1 MKADTDKYISVNM
14 KALKSKFDQDSLPFH
29 FLNVGI
35 DCKRQ
40 SDAYW
45 RHSNEMR
52 SYNNYMSVPLL
63 IVSSIAGATSVAQL
77 STVTHTGSTIDQDAL
92 TTTSWVISVFGLAT
106 TVLTAIQRYSNFAEK
121 GESSRHM
128 ARSYSRLAQ
137 RIENM
142 MSLLASSVTEVY
154 QADFEQFI
162 EDVYKEIESLQQ
174 VVTYIPAEIL
184 KSRTMFRTRLP
195 NVKAHDLPKEP
206 QKIKII
212 NNSRKRTK
220 SIDLNDPR
228 AEELQEVVVEGNE
241 VTG

>member
-1 MKADTDKYISVNM
+1 MKTDTDKTISVNM

-77 STVTHTGSTIDQDAL
+77 STVNNASGNSIDQDTL
-92 TTTSWVISVFGLAT
+92 KVTSWVISVFGLT
-106 TVLTAIQRYSNFAEK
+106 STMLTAIHRYSNFAEK

-142 MSLLASSVTEVY
+142 MSLVASSVTEVY
-154 QADFEQFI
+154 QADFEQFV

-174 VVTYIPAEIL
+174 VVSYIPAEIL
-184 KSRTMFRTRLP
+184 KSRRTKKLLAEQERS
-195 NVKAHDLPKEP
+195 P
-206 QKIKII
+206 QNFTKIKTI
-212 NNSRKRTK
+212 NNSRRRNQAGTPEN
-220 SIDLNDPR
+220 LNEIR
-228 AEELQEVVVEGNE
+228 VEGEIQEVTELQV
-241 VTG
+241 